1 VSRTYFI
8 KLNLDAMCAELDT
21 LRPDQ
26 HAEWMAGFRAGSRG
40 KIPDGWDGPRLMGAQ
55 FGKSCFESAE
65 AFRASASEAGKRSA
79 DVRRQAHGTAQPERK
94 VEGRSKVVRS
104 TFERDSERNTELT
117 SNQYPVSNIPETSN
131 QNTYGQTLPTRDGV
145 GYRLPRSVG
154 DQLVKAYPGADL
166 DTELSKMAVWLA
178 ANPAKGKTARGMLR
192 FINGWMGRVR
202 GTPDVQVEQ
211 DDIPSES
218 DWLAC
223 KEIAEACEAEKNS
236 KTGTA

>member
-1 VSRTYFI
+1 VSRPFKI
-8 KLNLDAMCAELDT
+8 QINVNDLGHELLGLSDADCASWLRGFHLGVNGKPLPAGHGASADCGHAFGTKAWQDT
-21 LRPDQ
+21 MDFMDRCK
-26 HAEWMAGFRAGSRG
+26 AAGEKSVAVRRAAGS
-40 KIPDGWDGPRLMGAQ
+40 
-55 FGKSCFESAE
+55 
-65 AFRASASEAGKRSA
+65 
-79 DVRRQAHGTAQPERK
+79 AQPPKGVRQST
-94 VEGRSKVVRS
+94 EGCSKGVRQI
-104 TFERDSERNTELT
+104 TEPDTEQT
-117 SNQYPVSNIPETSN
+117 SNHKPVINKQETSN
-131 QNTYGQTLPTRDGV
+131 LNTYGPSLPTRDGV
-145 GYRLPRSVG
+145 GYRLPRSVV

-202 GTPDVQVEQ
+202 GTPAVQVEQ

-236 KTGTA
+236 KTGAA